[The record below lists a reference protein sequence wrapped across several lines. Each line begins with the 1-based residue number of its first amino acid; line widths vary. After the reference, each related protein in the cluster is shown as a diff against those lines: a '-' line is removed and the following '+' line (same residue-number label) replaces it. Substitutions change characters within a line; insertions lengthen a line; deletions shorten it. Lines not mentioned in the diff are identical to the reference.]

1 MELLTI
7 LLIFS
12 LGVIV
17 LGCCFIGGIAF
28 CFGLLKSLLGKVFGN
43 GHSKKD

>member
-12 LGVIV
+12 LGVI
-17 LGCCFIGGIAF
+17 LLIACFVGGIAF
-28 CFGLLKSLLGKVFGN
+28 VFKVLSNLFSSLFG
-43 GHSKKD
+43 KKND

>member
-12 LGVIV
+12 LGVIM
-17 LGCCFIGGIAF
+17 LIACFLGGIAF
-28 CFGLLKSLLGKVFGN
+28 VIGQLKKFVTWVF
-43 GHSKKD
+43 SKKKD